1 MTAISSAVRSLGGDF
16 PAEAFGRTYRLWSR
30 VGDFS
35 DLFTWD
41 DLNQIIARHR
51 LEPPR
56 LRLFND
62 GSQIPQHSYA
72 HPVVSKRHT
81 VWHRIEPANLHHRL
95 KDGAS
100 LVLDAVDALHPG
112 VEDLATALERHFRT
126 DVQVN
131 LYASW
136 TPKEGFGVHWDD
148 HDVVVVQ
155 LEGAKRWK
163 LYGATRIDPLRV
175 DTEAPEPPT
184 GAPVAE
190 VVLQAGDMLYLPRGW
205 WHAVAATEGR
215 SLHLTCGLKPTTGA
229 DLLSWLSDQL
239 RVSDTVRANLP
250 YFASP
255 DERTTYLQALRKEFT
270 DALHEGVIEEFINA
284 RGSADPGRPIPS
296 LPFVDG
302 IPADGSL
309 CVRLTAAGAWYG
321 VDEDGHVVFSA
332 GGQEWTFSSP
342 VLAVIK
348 LLLAGSTATL
358 GELSVSS
365 GLPVGHVAAL
375 ISELV
380 EAGAAAVSWRR

>member
-1 MTAISSAVRSLGGDF
+1 MTAISPAVRNLGGDF
-16 PAEAFGRTYRLWSR
+16 PAEAFGRTYRLWPH

-62 GSQIPQHSYA
+62 GSQIPQHRYT

-81 VWHRIEPANLHHRL
+81 VWHRIEPANLHHQL

-148 HDVVVVQ
+148 HDVVVLQ

-175 DTEAPEPPT
+175 DIEAPEPPT

-190 VVLQAGDMLYLPRGW
+190 IVLQAGDMLYLPRGW

-229 DLLSWLSDQL
+229 DLLLWLSDRL
-239 RVSDTVRANLP
+239 RVSNTVRANLP
-250 YFASP
+250 YFAP
-255 DERTTYLQALRKEFT
+255 PAERTTYLQALRKELAG
-270 DALHEGVIEEFINA
+270 ALHEGVIAEFINA
-284 RGSADPGRPIPS
+284 RGSMDAGRPMPS

-302 IPADGSL
+302 IPADGGL

-321 VDEDGHVVFSA
+321 VDEEGHVVFSA

-348 LLLAGSTATL
+348 LLLDGTTATL

-375 ISELV
+375 VSELV
-380 EAGAAAVSWRR
+380 EAGVAAVSRRR

>member
-62 GSQIPQHSYA
+62 GSQIPHHSYA

-81 VWHRIEPANLHHRL
+81 VWHRIEPAGLHHQL

-112 VEDLATALERHFRT
+112 AEDLATALERHFRT

-136 TPKEGFGVHWDD
+136 TPQEGFGVHWDD

-190 VVLQAGDMLYLPRGW
+190 IVLQAGDMLYLPRGW

>member
-16 PAEAFGRTYRLWSR
+16 PAEAFGRTYRHWPC

-81 VWHRIEPANLHHRL
+81 VWHRIEPANLHHQL

-148 HDVVVVQ
+148 HDVVVLQ

-163 LYGATRIDPLRV
+163 LYGATRVDPLRV
-175 DTEAPEPPT
+175 DTEAPSHRS
-184 GAPVAE
+184 G
-190 VVLQAGDMLYLPRGW
+190 PRSQRLSSRP
-205 WHAVAATEGR
+205 ATC
-215 SLHLTCGLKPTTGA
+215 SICP
-229 DLLSWLSDQL
+229 
-239 RVSDTVRANLP
+239 
-250 YFASP
+250 
-255 DERTTYLQALRKEFT
+255 
-270 DALHEGVIEEFINA
+270 
-284 RGSADPGRPIPS
+284 
-296 LPFVDG
+296 
-302 IPADGSL
+302 
-309 CVRLTAAGAWYG
+309 
-321 VDEDGHVVFSA
+321 A
-332 GGQEWTFSSP
+332 GGGTPSP
-342 VLAVIK
+342 PPK
-348 LLLAGSTATL
+348 AGPST
-358 GELSVSS
+358 
-365 GLPVGHVAAL
+365 
-375 ISELV
+375 
-380 EAGAAAVSWRR
+380 

>member
-81 VWHRIEPANLHHRL
+81 VWHRIEPANLHHQL

>member
-1 MTAISSAVRSLGGDF
+1 MR
-16 PAEAFGRTYRLWSR
+16 
-30 VGDFS
+30 
-35 DLFTWD
+35 
-41 DLNQIIARHR
+41 IIARHR

-56 LRLFND
+56 LRLFHD

-81 VWHRIEPANLHHRL
+81 VWHRIEPANLHHQL

-155 LEGAKRWK
+155 IEGAKRWK
-163 LYGATRIDPLRV
+163 IYGATRIDPLRV

-190 VVLQAGDMLYLPRGW
+190 IVLQAGDMLYLPRGW

-229 DLLSWLSDQL
+229 DLLSWLADQL
-239 RVSDTVRANLP
+239 RVSNTIRANLP
-250 YFASP
+250 YFAPP
-255 DERTTYLQALRKEFT
+255 DERTAYLQALRKEFA

-284 RGSADPGRPIPS
+284 RGSTDPGRPMPS

-321 VDEDGHVVFSA
+321 VD
-332 GGQEWTFSSP
+332 P
-342 VLAVIK
+342 
-348 LLLAGSTATL
+348 
-358 GELSVSS
+358 
-365 GLPVGHVAAL
+365 
-375 ISELV
+375 
-380 EAGAAAVSWRR
+380 

>member
-16 PAEAFGRTYRLWSR
+16 PAEAFGRTYRLWPR

-41 DLNQIIARHR
+41 DLNQLIARHR

-56 LRLFND
+56 LRLFGD
-62 GSQIPQHSYA
+62 GSQIPQHRYA

-81 VWHRIEPANLHHRL
+81 VWHRIEPAGLHHQL

-100 LVLDAVDALHPG
+100 LVLDAVDALHSG

-163 LYGATRIDPLRV
+163 L
-175 DTEAPEPPT
+175 
-184 GAPVAE
+184 
-190 VVLQAGDMLYLPRGW
+190 
-205 WHAVAATEGR
+205 
-215 SLHLTCGLKPTTGA
+215 
-229 DLLSWLSDQL
+229 
-239 RVSDTVRANLP
+239 
-250 YFASP
+250 
-255 DERTTYLQALRKEFT
+255 T

-284 RGSADPGRPIPS
+284 RGSTDPGRPMPS

-321 VDEDGHVVFSA
+321 VDEDGHVVFNA
-332 GGQEWTFSSP
+332 GGQEWTFSRP

-348 LLLAGSTATL
+348 SLLEGNTTTL
-358 GELSVSS
+358 GDLSVGS

-375 ISELV
+375 VSELV
-380 EAGAAAVSWRR
+380 EAGVAAVSRRR

>member
-1 MTAISSAVRSLGGDF
+1 MTAIFSAVRSLGGDF
-16 PAEAFGRTYRLWSR
+16 PAEAFGRTYRLWPR

-81 VWHRIEPANLHHRL
+81 VWHRIEPANLHHQL

-155 LEGAKRWK
+155 LEGTKRWK
-163 LYGATRIDPLRV
+163 IYGATRIDPLRV

-190 VVLQAGDMLYLPRGW
+190 IVLQAGDMLYLPRGW

-239 RVSDTVRANLP
+239 RVSTTIRANLP
-250 YFASP
+250 YFAPP
-255 DERTTYLQALRKEFT
+255 DERAAYLQALRKEFA

-284 RGSADPGRPIPS
+284 RGSTDAGRPMPS

-332 GGQEWTFSSP
+332 GGQEWTFSRP

-348 LLLAGSTATL
+348 FLLDGSAATL

-365 GLPVGHVAAL
+365 RLPLGHVAAL

-380 EAGAAAVSWRR
+380 EAGVAAVSRRR

>member
-16 PAEAFGRTYRLWSR
+16 PAEVFGRTYRLWPR

-51 LEPPR
+51 LDPPR
-56 LRLFND
+56 LRLFGD
-62 GSQIPQHSYA
+62 GSQIPQHHYT

-81 VWHRIEPANLHHRL
+81 VWHRIEPANLHHQL
-95 KDGAS
+95 KGGAS
-100 LVLDAVDALHPG
+100 LVLDAVDALHPR
-112 VEDLATALERHFRT
+112 VEELATALERHFRT

-148 HDVVVVQ
+148 HDVVVLQ

-163 LYGATRIDPLRV
+163 IYGATRIDPLRV

-190 VVLQAGDMLYLPRGW
+190 LVLQAGDMLYLPRGW

-229 DLLSWLSDQL
+229 DLLSWLSDRL
-239 RVSDTVRANLP
+239 RVSNTVRANLP
-250 YFASP
+250 YFAPP
-255 DERTTYLQALRKEFT
+255 DERTTYLHALRKEFT
-270 DALHEGVIEEFINA
+270 DALHEGAIEEFINA
-284 RGSADPGRPIPS
+284 RGSTDPGRPMPS

-302 IPADGSL
+302 IPAEGSL

-321 VDEDGHVVFSA
+321 VDVDGHVVFSA

-348 LLLAGSTATL
+348 LLLHGSTATL
-358 GELSVSS
+358 GELSVTSR
-365 GLPVGHVAAL
+365 LPVGHVAAL
-375 ISELV
+375 VSELV
-380 EAGAAAVSWRR
+380 EAGVAAVSRRR

>member
-81 VWHRIEPANLHHRL
+81 VWHRIEPANLHHQL

-380 EAGAAAVSWRR
+380 EAGAAAVSRRR

>member
-1 MTAISSAVRSLGGDF
+1 MTAISSAVRSLGGSF
-16 PAEAFGRTYRLWSR
+16 PAEAFGRTYRLWPHI
-30 VGDFS
+30 GDFS

-41 DLNQIIARHR
+41 DLNEIIARHR

-62 GSQIPQHSYA
+62 GHQVPPHAYT

-81 VWHRIEPANLHHRL
+81 VWHRVEPDNLHRRL

-112 VEDLATALERHFRT
+112 VEDLATALERRFRT

-136 TPKEGFGVHWDD
+136 TSKEGFGIHWDD
-148 HDVVVVQ
+148 HDVVVLQ

-163 LYGATRIDPLRV
+163 IYGATRIDPLRIDV
-175 DTEAPEPPT
+175 EAPKPPT
-184 GAPVAE
+184 GAPVTD
-190 VVLQAGDMLYLPRGW
+190 VVLRAGDMLYLPRGW

-229 DLLSWLSDQL
+229 DLLSWLSDRL

-250 YFASP
+250 RFASP
-255 DERTTYLQALRKEFT
+255 DKRTAYLEALRKEFT
-270 DALHEGVIEEFINA
+270 EALHDGVIEEFVTA
-284 RGSADPGRPIPS
+284 RGSMDPGRPMPS

-302 IPADGSL
+302 IPADEGL
-309 CVRLTAAGAWYG
+309 RVRITAAGAWYT
-321 VDEDGHVVFSA
+321 VDEDGHVVLSA
-332 GGQEWTFSSP
+332 GGQEWTFASP
-342 VLAVIK
+342 ALEVIKPLAEGGAPTLGKLAV
-348 LLLAGSTATL
+348 G
-358 GELSVSS
+358 S

-380 EAGAAAVSWRR
+380 AAGVAAVSRRR

>member
-62 GSQIPQHSYA
+62 GSQIPQHCYA

-81 VWHRIEPANLHHRL
+81 VWHRIEPANLHHQL

-112 VEDLATALERHFRT
+112 VEDLVSALERHFRT

-215 SLHLTCGLKPTTGA
+215 SLHLTCGLKPATGA

-255 DERTTYLQALRKEFT
+255 DERTTYLQALRKEFA

-284 RGSADPGRPIPS
+284 RGSADPGRPMPS

-380 EAGAAAVSWRR
+380 EAGVAAVSRRR